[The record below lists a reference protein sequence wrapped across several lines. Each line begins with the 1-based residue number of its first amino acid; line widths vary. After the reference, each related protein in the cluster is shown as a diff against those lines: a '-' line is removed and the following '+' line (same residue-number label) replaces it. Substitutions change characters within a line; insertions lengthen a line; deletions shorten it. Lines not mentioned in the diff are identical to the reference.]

1 MTDIIVDD
9 WFIQVKEHLYGS
21 NFYQVRREKQVIVWM
36 KLGCLKSEQE
46 PAAKSYE
53 STCRGSNNSGMKS
66 IPVEP

>member
-1 MTDIIVDD
+1 
-9 WFIQVKEHLYGS
+9 
-21 NFYQVRREKQVIVWM
+21 M

-53 STCRGSNNSGMKS
+53 STRRGSNHSGMKS